1 MKTLL
6 TQEEYWNK
14 VAEEKELT
22 TPLPL
27 EVFKKNV
34 PVNARILDVGCGYG
48 RTLHELYE
56 AGYTALSGIDISR
69 KMIARGRRQYPQLD
83 LKQYE
88 GTRLPF
94 EDDSFDAVLLLAV
107 LTCILEDVLQEQLL
121 AEIHRV
127 LRKDGVISINDFL
140 LNSDQRNVER
150 YQRYEKKYNEYGIFE
165 LREGVAFRHHSR
177 ARIDKLTS
185 SFTPII
191 FDSVVY
197 TTMNGHKSKGLY
209 FLGRCGKETGGPIG
223 SAKEAACVWRKR
235 GKSFLRNS
243 GLISRSLWL
252 KQFRCPC
259 HLQRV
264 GCLFDLLF
272 LIELS
277 GN

>member
-6 TQEEYWNK
+6 SQEEYWNK

-27 EVFKKNV
+27 EVFKRNV

-48 RTLHELYE
+48 RSLQELCS
-56 AGYTALSGIDISR
+56 AGYTSLSGVDISE
-69 KMIARGRRQYPQLD
+69 KMIARGRRQYPHLD

-88 GTRLPF
+88 GRRLPF

-107 LTCILEDVLQEQLL
+107 LTCILDDTRQEQLL

-165 LREGVAFRHHSR
+165 LQEGVAFRHHSR

-191 FDSVVY
+191 FNSVVY
-197 TTMNGHKSKGLY
+197 TTMNGHRSKGLY
-209 FLGRCGKETGGPIG
+209 FLGRCGKET
-223 SAKEAACVWRKR
+223 R
-235 GKSFLRNS
+235 GDR
-243 GLISRSLWL
+243 
-252 KQFRCPC
+252 
-259 HLQRV
+259 
-264 GCLFDLLF
+264 
-272 LIELS
+272 
-277 GN
+277 